1 MSLENINSEEYIKN
15 ELIEFKTQFLELI
28 KIAKKIKKPIIQ
40 FQDEFLVGVDYNF
53 NLLST
58 ITYDTTKFNL
68 FKLLNYKNLKLVF
81 SMNNLLAWLKNNDFM
96 DENVIITEHGILK
109 RDDIFL
115 SDDYSKNIIEAMF
128 YRIHMYMYH
137 EGVKTLENFP
147 IREDE
152 TFENLLKLKSKDGV
166 VFYNLKGTNYIIPM
180 FSSLHAVTKSD
191 KLLVDVYDLKSSKSF
206 FMDFYIKKKNEEVHE
221 YIRFRD
227 LTV

>member
-68 FKLLNYKNLKLVF
+68 FKLLNYRNLKLVF
-81 SMNNLLAWLKNNDFM
+81 SINNLLAWLKNNDFM

-115 SDDYSKNIIEAMF
+115 NDDYSKNIIEAMF

-152 TFENLLKLKSKDGV
+152 TFENLLKLKSKDGA